1 MWYYIRHYFEH
12 SFDHT
17 HLKPLAD
24 ARGSINLRNLNYVQ
38 NAVKGQVLAEVLPLT
53 KDMSP
58 LPEKRFIRSEPTLPM
73 GPNTAINPENPN
85 QLISTINGFVFYN
98 HNEITVKHLLNVRR
112 DIDLHTGNIAF
123 VGDLAVY
130 GDVHS
135 EFELRAN
142 NILVKGIIEGAFLRA
157 VGSIV
162 GEGGLKGGQSGKV
175 IADGDIRL
183 AFAETG
189 EIRAQGKVAIDG
201 SCMHC
206 NIYSGSDVVVQ
217 GRLLGGVVRAR
228 KKVFVSSRA
237 GLASDTQTQI
247 ILGEDPFIYR
257 MLRKNE
263 EEYQRVSSLLES
275 YEKLIEHHKK
285 ANNHDFEKKYKLI
298 AKKKEI
304 YCKKVHDLKQQ
315 LATSCSTKDAMLIVP
330 GEILPG
336 VTVTIGGVSLKIE
349 KPETNVRLKLVNGE
363 IVIRYPAI
371 PKKSRLG

>member
-24 ARGSINLRNLNYVQ
+24 AKGRINLRNLNYVQ
-38 NAVKGQVLAEVLPLT
+38 NVVEGQVLAEVLPLT

-58 LPEKRFIRSEPTLPM
+58 LPEKRFIRSEPTLPV
-73 GPNTAINPENPN
+73 GPNTAIDPNNPHR
-85 QLISTINGFVFYN
+85 LISTINGFVFYN
-98 HNEITVKHLLNVRR
+98 NNEITVKHLLNVRR

-123 VGDLAVY
+123 VGDLAVH

-157 VGSIV
+157 FGSIV

-175 IADGDIRL
+175 IADGDIRM

-189 EIRAQGKVAIDG
+189 EIRAHGKVAIDG

-206 NIYSGSDVVVQ
+206 NIYSGSDVVIH
-217 GRLLGGVVRAR
+217 GRLLGGVVRAH
-228 KKVFVSSRA
+228 KKVFVSTRA
-237 GLASDTQTQI
+237 GFTSDTQTQI
-247 ILGEDPFIYR
+247 VLGEDPFIYR
-257 MLRKNE
+257 MLRKSE
-263 EEYQRVSSLLES
+263 EEYNRVSSILEGYEQLLER
-275 YEKLIEHHKK
+275 YKK
-285 ANNHDFEKKYKLI
+285 DDDRDFEKRYKLI

-304 YCKKVHDLKQQ
+304 YCKQVHDLKQQ
-315 LATSCSTKDAMLIVP
+315 LAASFSAKDAMLIVP

-336 VTVTIGGVSLKIE
+336 VTVTIGGVSLKITQ
-349 KPETNVRLKLVNGE
+349 PETNVRLKRVGDE
-363 IVIRYPAI
+363 IVIRHPAI
-371 PKKSRLG
+371 PKK